1 MTSAAEK
8 NGRDPLYAQ
17 AMADP
22 SIDLPE
28 YRAGEG
34 DFLTLRAQEALE
46 VEYAEGLH
54 LIVKSYLSRWKSL
67 NQVSQKQVQHSL
79 RI

>member
-1 MTSAAEK
+1 MGEIHCMP
-8 NGRDPLYAQ
+8 RRW
-17 AMADP
+17 ADP

-46 VEYAEGLH
+46 VEYAEGIASDRQELFEPDGN
-54 LIVKSYLSRWKSL
+54 L
-67 NQVSQKQVQHSL
+67 
-79 RI
+79 